1 MEMPRGASRE
11 LVLNQRE
18 WPKKSTADSTAV
30 GKGVTLCPGAC
41 APIPPNALHS
51 LGTAASAW
59 GALGCLQQVCVWVA
73 GSLPS
78 SCKRLALTASPG
90 LPGDMG
96 VALRP
101 HSDARTANADRADS
115 PPTPHSLPSLPR
127 SHPPLSHG
135 SFRKGTLSWGSGP
148 GPAFGN
154 VAGFLESPP
163 PLAQWPPSGRLPSRR
178 TRPRLSHGPWTTVVV
193 LVTVP
198 DAPSTP

>member
-1 MEMPRGASRE
+1 MPRGASRE

-90 LPGDMG
+90 LPG
-96 VALRP
+96 
-101 HSDARTANADRADS
+101 
-115 PPTPHSLPSLPR
+115 
-127 SHPPLSHG
+127 G
-135 SFRKGTLSWGSGP
+135 SKEQEQI
-148 GPAFGN
+148 
-154 VAGFLESPP
+154 LEKVE
-163 PLAQWPPSGRLPSRR
+163 QMEPSRWPGDSLWWDR
-178 TRPRLSHGPWTTVVV
+178 SLSLSLLFWN
-193 LVTVP
+193 LAE
-198 DAPSTP
+198 APGEV